1 MKVCENTVFSQVSIL
16 ATVTAAADLWS
27 VLCNRTIRSA
37 GSYEECYLSV
47 ACLRATQSAIPR
59 TTSSTLT
66 LDHIIRGCTIIPGW
80 NIATIFCLNMWY
92 YDIRS
97 GYIFTDT
104 SRDTRDYKQFINHH
118 YHRISCEYAALNKQ
132 SVYFVARCLLRLQ
145 IHGLHSRH
153 FGPSVKVFVSYGV
166 WMDFILKIKWEW
178 QKNKRIFIKT
188 IYNTVAVCDKGT

>member
-1 MKVCENTVFSQVSIL
+1 MKVCKPVFSQVSTL

-27 VLCNRTIRSA
+27 VLCSRTIRSA

-104 SRDTRDYKQFINHH
+104 SRDTGDYKQFINHH

-132 SVYFVARCLLRLQ
+132 SVYFVARCLL
-145 IHGLHSRH
+145 
-153 FGPSVKVFVSYGV
+153 VFIRDISAPAWRSLCLMV
-166 WMDFILKIKWEW
+166 FIWIEFSKLNE
-178 QKNKRIFIKT
+178 NDRKT
-188 IYNTVAVCDKGT
+188 KEYS